1 MTPTNTPA
9 DTPEQSLID
18 AAWQAREQACA
29 RYSDFRV
36 GACLESDDGTLY
48 TGCNVESSSYGL
60 TCCAERVA
68 LFKALS
74 EGRRRFT
81 RIVVV
86 ADTRQPCPPCGAC
99 RQLLLDYAPG
109 LVVIQCNRTG
119 RQARTI
125 EELLPDGFQ
134 DDFFA

>member
-1 MTPTNTPA
+1 MENRGTTA
-9 DTPEQSLID
+9 EAVLVER
-18 AAWQAREQACA
+18 AWQVREQACA
-29 RYSDFRV
+29 RYSRFQV
-36 GACLESDDGTLY
+36 GACLECEDGSLY

-74 EGRRRFT
+74 EGKRRFT
-81 RIVVV
+81 RIAVV

-109 LVVIQCNRTG
+109 LLVIQCNRDA
-119 RQARTI
+119 RVARTI

-134 DDFFA
+134 DDFLA

>member
-1 MTPTNTPA
+1 MN
-9 DTPEQSLID
+9 PEDLLVTT
-18 AAWQAREQACA
+18 AWQAREHSCA
-29 RYSDFRV
+29 RYSKFSV
-36 GACLESDDGTLY
+36 GACLEAEDGSLY

-74 EGRRRFT
+74 EGQRRFS
-81 RIVVV
+81 RIAVV

-109 LVVIQCNRTG
+109 ILVIQSNRQNRET
-119 RQARTI
+119 RSI
-125 EELLPDGFQ
+125 EELLPNGFQ
-134 DDFFA
+134 DDFFE